1 MLWRSHPREWS
12 VAQSNLYLYDF
23 GGRYARRA
31 HTPQAASAI
40 GYSEGMVLDHI
51 EKKHLEAVKIS
62 GKYIIA
68 KPWLVDF
75 LAGDTAFEI
84 VNKSNWHINTILK
97 FKKKN

>member
-1 MLWRSHPREWS
+1 
-12 VAQSNLYLYDF
+12 
-23 GGRYARRA
+23 
-31 HTPQAASAI
+31 
-40 GYSEGMVLDHI
+40 MVLDHI

-97 FKKKN
+97 FKKNR

>member
-1 MLWRSHPREWS
+1 MVLAFQYPQ
-12 VAQSNLYLYDF
+12 AAL
-23 GGRYARRA
+23 
-31 HTPQAASAI
+31 QAASAI

-51 EKKHLEAVKIS
+51 EKKHLEAVKVG

-97 FKKKN
+97 FKKNR